1 MPYLG
6 MVELMT
12 EQKELPG
19 KFKIA
24 FLIGRGSRL
33 TNILEKI
40 LTPESPVK
48 VTIVVSHRK
57 PKEDQEDVPGI
68 QEAKKRGIQAVY
80 WNLKQ
85 MYAVNKSTFG
95 DSDGTE
101 YRAGYMRTLGAFLSQ
116 QYYRANL
123 VFMTGWDLVLDD
135 NFANFF
141 QKQGVP
147 ILNVHPHPLPD
158 VDQPQNEIV
167 APDGTTIPVLRGTE
181 VWIKAIEDK
190 LAWSGVTIHQVIS
203 REYDVGPVVAR
214 EWVKIDTGDTVETLR
229 EKLNVVED
237 RIVPETILKIQ
248 KGEVTLT

>member
-1 MPYLG
+1 
-6 MVELMT
+6 MVETIT
-12 EQKELPG
+12 ERKELSQD
-19 KFKIA
+19 FRVV

-33 TNILEKI
+33 PNILDKI
-40 LTPESPVK
+40 TVAGSGITVSL
-48 VTIVVSHRK
+48 IISHRK
-57 PKEDQEDVPGI
+57 PTEGQEDVIGI
-68 QEAKKRGIQAVY
+68 AYAKKLGIPTSY

-85 MYAVNKSTFG
+85 MYAANKSTFG
-95 DSDGTE
+95 DSDETE

-123 VFMTGWDLVLDD
+123 IFMTGWDLVLDD
-135 NFANFF
+135 DFANFF

-181 VWIKAIEDK
+181 VWVKAVEQKIG
-190 LAWSGVTIHQVIS
+190 WSGVTIHQIIP

-214 EWVKIDTGDTVETLR
+214 EWVKIDASDTADTLR
-229 EKLNVVED
+229 EKLNKLED
-237 RIVPETILKIQ
+237 KLAPAILLGAATGKI
-248 KGEVTLT
+248 TL